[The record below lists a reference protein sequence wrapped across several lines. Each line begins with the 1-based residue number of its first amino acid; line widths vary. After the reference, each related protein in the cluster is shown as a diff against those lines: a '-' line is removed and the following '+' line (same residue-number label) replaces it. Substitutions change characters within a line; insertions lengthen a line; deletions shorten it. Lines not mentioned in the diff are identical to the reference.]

1 MKERGKKLLYHLF
14 FIYLPSL
21 FFFYVLV
28 LFILIRHTA
37 RQDEAQPADIIL
49 VFGAAQYNGRP
60 SPVFR
65 ARLDHTA
72 ILFKQNLA
80 AKIMTTGGHGVDSRF
95 TEAEV
100 GRKYL
105 VRQSIPED
113 SIFVE
118 PTSLT
123 TLESIQKFLEF
134 LRAQNMNKVIAVSD
148 GFHLFRIKRIFRDHN
163 VTVFGSPARN
173 SPIESSLRSRA
184 WASLREVFVYTGY
197 MAQKKLGVPIPY
209 EDLGPKE

>member
-1 MKERGKKLLYHLF
+1 MKERGKKLLFQVF
-14 FIYLPSL
+14 FVYLPSL
-21 FFFYVLV
+21 FILYVLV
-28 LFILIRHTA
+28 LFVLIRHAA
-37 RQDEAQPADIIL
+37 RRDEAQSADIII

-60 SPVFR
+60 SPVFK

-80 AKIMTTGGHGVDSRF
+80 SKIMTTGGHGVDSRF

-105 VRQSIPED
+105 VRQSVPEN

-123 TLESIQKFLEF
+123 TLESIQRFLGF
-134 LRAQNMNKVIAVSD
+134 LKAQNMNKVIAVSD
-148 GFHLFRIKRIFRDHN
+148 GFHLFRIKRIFQDHN

-173 SPIESSLRSRA
+173 SPIESSLRSRV

-197 MAQKKLGVPIPY
+197 LAQKKLGVPIPY
-209 EDLGPKE
+209 EELGPKE